1 MTPLLYAHP
10 FASYCQKVLV
20 ALYENATP
28 FEFKLVATPEDFDEL
43 GKLWPFRQFPVLV
56 DGDATLI
63 EATIVI
69 EYLDTFRRGATRFVP
84 DDAKAA
90 LDVRFMDRFFDNYVH
105 TPMQAVV
112 YDALRAEPERD
123 ARTVTDAHEKLE
135 AAYRWLD
142 ERMAGREWASG
153 DTFTLADCAA
163 GPALFY
169 ADWVHRIDP
178 AYANVVAYRE
188 RLNARPSFKRAI
200 DEARPFRQYFP
211 LGAPERD

>member
-1 MTPLLYAHP
+1 MTALLYAHP
-10 FASYCQKVLV
+10 FASYCQKVLI

-28 FEFKLVATPEDFDEL
+28 FTFMTVATPEDFDEL

-56 DGDATLI
+56 DGDMTLI

-69 EYLDTFRRGATRFVP
+69 EYLDTFHRGATRFVP
-84 DDAKAA
+84 DEAKAA

-112 YDALRAEPERD
+112 YDALRAEHERD
-123 ARTVTDAHEKLE
+123 AKTVADARDKLE

-142 ERMAGREWASG
+142 ARMAGREWASG
-153 DTFTLADCAA
+153 ETFTLADCAA

-169 ADWVHRIDP
+169 ADWVHRID
-178 AYANVVAYRE
+178 AGYANVIAYRE

>member
-10 FASYCQKVLV
+10 FASYCQKVLI

-28 FEFKLVATPEDFDEL
+28 FTFKLVATPEDFDEL

-112 YDALRAEPERD
+112 YDALRAEHERD
-123 ARTVTDAHEKLE
+123 PKGVADAREKLE

-142 ERMAGREWASG
+142 GRMAGREWASG

-178 AYANVVAYRE
+178 AYANVIAYRE

-200 DEARPFRQYFP
+200 DEARPFRSYFP

>member
-10 FASYCQKVLV
+10 FASYCQKTLI

-28 FEFKLVATPEDFDEL
+28 FTFKTVAAPEDFEEL

-56 DGDATLI
+56 DGDMTLI

-69 EYLDTFRRGATRFVP
+69 EYLDTFHRGATRFVP

-112 YDALRAEPERD
+112 YDALRAERERD
-123 ARTVTDAHEKLE
+123 AKTVADARDKLE

-153 DTFTLADCAA
+153 ETFTLADCAA

-169 ADWVHRIDP
+169 ADWVHRIDA

-211 LGAPERD
+211 LGAPDRD

>member
-10 FASYCQKVLV
+10 FASYCQKVLI

-28 FEFKLVATPEDFDEL
+28 FTFKLVATPDDFEEL

-84 DDAKAA
+84 DDARAA

-112 YDALRAEPERD
+112 YDKLRAEHERD
-123 ARTVTDAHEKLE
+123 ARTVADAREKLE

-142 ERMAGREWASG
+142 QRMAGREWASG
-153 DTFTLADCAA
+153 ETFTLADCAA

-169 ADWVHRIDP
+169 ADWVHRID
-178 AYANVVAYRE
+178 ATYTNVVAYRE

>member
-1 MTPLLYAHP
+1 MTALLYAHP
-10 FASYCQKVLV
+10 FASYCQKVLI

-28 FEFKLVATPEDFDEL
+28 FTFRTVATPEDFDEL

-56 DGDATLI
+56 DGDMTLI

-69 EYLDTFRRGATRFVP
+69 EYLDTFHRGATRFVP
-84 DDAKAA
+84 DEAKAA

-112 YDALRAEPERD
+112 YDALRAEHERD
-123 ARTVTDAHEKLE
+123 AKTVADARDKLE

-142 ERMAGREWASG
+142 ARMAGREWASG
-153 DTFTLADCAA
+153 ETFTLADCAA

-169 ADWVHRIDP
+169 ADWVHRID
-178 AYANVVAYRE
+178 AGYANVTAYRE